1 MVIPAIRRARG
12 TELRGTANGGSPR
25 LAELRAASGNLRHVV
40 RWTWNHP
47 ANRGRRAAAVAR
59 AAHFQLRSRITG
71 QLRATRLGGA
81 TVLAERGFAAST
93 KVVYGSPPDW
103 AEMQAWR
110 RILKPGDLFVDVGA
124 NVGTYTVWAADCGA
138 RVLAV
143 EPHRPTAAR
152 LSRNLALNGFEA
164 EIVHQA
170 LADRPGRRRMTADL
184 DSLNHL
190 LDADQDG
197 VDVPATTLDLLLGD
211 RSAAGLKIDVEGAE
225 ELVLRGA
232 GRALAEGR
240 LAVIQLEWNNRS
252 ELLGL
257 GSRDRA
263 ASLLRAAGYRF
274 TRPDDQG
281 RLIPCSIDGY
291 GADVFAVRAPTGP
304 G

>member
-1 MVIPAIRRARG
+1 V
-12 TELRGTANGGSPR
+12 NGGPLRS
-25 LAELRAASGNLRHVV
+25 AEIRTAFDNLRHVV

-59 AAHFQLRSRITG
+59 AAHFQLRSRVTG
-71 QLRATRLGGA
+71 QLRATRIGGA
-81 TVLAERGFAAST
+81 TILAERGFAAST

-124 NVGTYTVWAADCGA
+124 NVGTYTLWAADCGA

-143 EPHRPTAAR
+143 EPHVATAAR
-152 LSRNLALNGFEA
+152 LRRNVVLNRFEV
-164 EIVHQA
+164 EIVEQA
-170 LADRPGRRRMTADL
+170 LADQPGRRRMTADL
-184 DSLNHL
+184 DSLNHFL
-190 LDADQDG
+190 EPDQDG

-211 RSAAGLKIDVEGAE
+211 RRAAGLKIDVEGVE

-232 GRALAEGR
+232 GQALAEGR
-240 LAVIQLEWNNRS
+240 IDVVQLEWNERS
-252 ELLGL
+252 RLIGM

-263 ASLLRAAGYRF
+263 AGLLTAAGYHF

-291 GADVFAVRAPTGP
+291 GADVFALRA
-304 G
+304 